1 MVVVAVLVPPQVMGF
16 EAMIPGQVFGMA
28 NQAAAEEGLA
38 RPPYEVR
45 LCTPG
50 RPVTTQPRWGVVE
63 IASPYSYEDAVSA
76 DIVVVPGA
84 DSFLAEVDEK
94 MTTVLQAASAAGNRV
109 AAVCVGAFAV
119 AAAGLLDGQRATT
132 HWQWATDLAQR
143 YPKVEVDASVLF
155 VDAGAVLTSAG
166 VTSGIDLCLHLVR
179 SCSGAD
185 LAAKTARRLVLPAWR
200 HGGQAQY
207 IEHVDPAGHGGAL
220 QATVE
225 WMEKNL
231 TRDLDLD
238 LIAGQASMSVRTL
251 SRQFR
256 AQVGTTPQA
265 LLTRMRV
272 DRVRSLLET
281 TDLSV
286 DRIAAEVGFGSVES
300 LRHHFRRL
308 VGVAPRQYRE
318 NFVGMTPPAGE
329 RGAAGTTVGRW

>member
-1 MVVVAVLVPPQVMGF
+1 MVVVAVLVPPQVMAF
-16 EAMIPGQVFGMA
+16 EAMLPGQVFGMA
-28 NQAAAEEGLA
+28 NHAAADAGVT

-45 LCTPG
+45 VCTPEQ
-50 RPVTTQPRWGVVE
+50 PVTTLPTWGATE
-63 IASPYSYEDAVSA
+63 LRSPYTYEDAVDA
-76 DIVVVPGA
+76 DIVFVPGA
-84 DSFLAEVDEK
+84 DSFRTEPDNEMIA
-94 MTTVLQAASAAGNRV
+94 VLRAASAAGSRI

-119 AAAGLLDGQRATT
+119 AAAGLLDGERATT
-132 HWQWATDLAQR
+132 HWQWAADLARR

-185 LAAKTARRLVLPAWR
+185 LAARTARRLVVPAWR
-200 HGGQAQY
+200 HGGQSQY
-207 IEHVDPAGHGGAL
+207 VEHADPAGPGGAL
-220 QATVE
+220 QTTVE
-225 WMEKNL
+225 WMEDNL

-238 LIAGQASMSVRTL
+238 AIARHASVSVRTL

-286 DRIAAEVGFGSVES
+286 DRLATEAGFRSVES

-308 VGVAPRQYRE
+308 VGVAPHQYRA
-318 NFVGMTPPAGE
+318 NFVEMPRTRARDARQPARTGQH
-329 RGAAGTTVGRW
+329 